1 MIAFETREVREFMIK
16 STINNTGPD
25 QVTSFIKSLSK
36 QNIEQF
42 ITTGGKIYCG
52 TVGANEALVMPFDW
66 VWAERASD
74 AGDCLGVKIAFFL
87 SSDEE
92 AMTSVNRWLISCRK
106 QNQFLLNATEVITE
120 QNAD

>member
-1 MIAFETREVREFMIK
+1 MIAFETKEVREFMIK
-16 STINNTGPD
+16 SAINNTGPD

-36 QNIEQF
+36 HNIEQF
-42 ITTGGKIYCG
+42 TATGGKIYCG
-52 TVGANEALVMPFDW
+52 TVGPNEALVMPFDW
-66 VWAERASD
+66 VWTERAGD
-74 AGDCLGVKIAFFL
+74 VGDCLGVKIAFFL

-92 AMTSVNRWLISCRK
+92 AMISVNRWLISCRK

>member
-1 MIAFETREVREFMIK
+1 VIAFETKEVREFMIK
-16 STINNTGPD
+16 SAINNTGPD

-36 QNIEQF
+36 HNIEQF
-42 ITTGGKIYCG
+42 TATGGKIYCG
-52 TVGANEALVMPFDW
+52 TVGPNEALVMPFDW
-66 VWAERASD
+66 VWTERAGD
-74 AGDCLGVKIAFFL
+74 VGDCLGVKIAFFL

-92 AMTSVNRWLISCRK
+92 AMISVNRWLISCRK